1 MLTPGQPRA
10 SPDEVEQLEAAA
22 AHMHPLAAAILGGA
36 LGDDAGAGVLDIGV
50 DISASGNGSAPTAAQ
65 ARVPPSESRFAKL
78 RTFFRKK

>member
-36 LGDDAGAGVLDIGV
+36 LGDDAGVLDIGV

>member
-36 LGDDAGAGVLDIGV
+36 LGDDAGVLDIGV
-50 DISASGNGSAPTAAQ
+50 DISASGNGSAPTVAQ